1 MALNPWWQTSSIAFS
16 RLKSHPRVFWFQM
29 INDQAQPTWT
39 IRTHRLSRE
48 SDSFSLF
55 VATRRV
61 WKHFEIGK
69 VISRLEAS
77 SGDTGGWF
85 KWDFAFLV
93 LNNCQVLFCCNH
105 KHLILR
111 CFKLLWF
118 NRMPFYDLYCIHNKN
133 WLRNTC
139 LRLFNLSD
147 RFLYDHMAHM
157 KSRKGLEISWSEF
170 IFRYSGINQMYDENR
185 FLFGCFLVSHVLD
198 IFVSKNE
205 ATQLVGVNF
214 LIFC

>member
-1 MALNPWWQTSSIAFS
+1 MTDLLDSLFSTKKPPSCILISS
-16 RLKSHPRVFWFQM
+16 M

-48 SDSFSLF
+48 SDCFSLF
-55 VATRRV
+55 VATCRV

-77 SGDTGGWF
+77 SEDTGGWF

-118 NRMPFYDLYCIHNKN
+118 NRMPFYDLYCIHNKID
-133 WLRNTC
+133 C
-139 LRLFNLSD
+139 
-147 RFLYDHMAHM
+147 
-157 KSRKGLEISWSEF
+157 EI
-170 IFRYSGINQMYDENR
+170 RVY
-185 FLFGCFLVSHVLD
+185 
-198 IFVSKNE
+198 
-205 ATQLVGVNF
+205 AF
-214 LIFC
+214 LICLTDFFTITWPIWSPEKGWKYCDQNLYFGILGSTRCTMRIVFCLDVFWLATC

>member
-118 NRMPFYDLYCIHNKN
+118 NRMPFYDLYCIHNKID
-133 WLRNTC
+133 C
-139 LRLFNLSD
+139 
-147 RFLYDHMAHM
+147 
-157 KSRKGLEISWSEF
+157 EI
-170 IFRYSGINQMYDENR
+170 RVY
-185 FLFGCFLVSHVLD
+185 
-198 IFVSKNE
+198 
-205 ATQLVGVNF
+205 AF
-214 LIFC
+214 LICLTDFFTITWPIWSLEKGWKYRDQNLYFGILGSTRCTMRIVFCLDVFWLATC